1 LNWSKE
7 GYAFCFIAITVGE
20 QESLNKSDFFE
31 SAKYFGMYFEGS
43 PIDSDEAMKFES
55 VKIDLIFS
63 S

>member
-1 LNWSKE
+1 M
-7 GYAFCFIAITVGE
+7 TVGE
-20 QESLNKSDFFE
+20 QDSLNKSDFFE

-55 VKIDLIFS
+55 VKIDFIFS